1 MDKTCKAEH
10 ARFILHVFNIILCIH
25 HSGLRSGCVQI
36 QSLSHAVSDF
46 VNKRAVVSFHVC
58 PKLAVST
65 YDQQH
70 HHIVVFYYFTLQWCA
85 QG

>member
-1 MDKTCKAEH
+1 MDQTCKAEH

-46 VNKRAVVSFHVC
+46 VNKRAVVS
-58 PKLAVST
+58 S
-65 YDQQH
+65 
-70 HHIVVFYYFTLQWCA
+70 
-85 QG
+85 